1 MLIVQTHH
9 KKKPTQLVAKV
20 VYTKVHLLFLL
31 QQHEDNELK
40 ICKYYDISNL
50 VDNSENI
57 VIKNIKEIK
66 KKIERFEVL
75 LSSHQTTIDNL
86 YIDKVKGLVDEEMY
100 KRIYE
105 KIKSEITKINHELE
119 ILNKR
124 LLANQNTKSDT
135 GFNRCKSAVIDYMSL
150 KNPTKDQIEGL
161 VKKIEIDKD
170 KKVYVYLKFPE
181 LVEI

>member
-1 MLIVQTHH
+1 M
-9 KKKPTQLVAKV
+9 
-20 VYTKVHLLFLL
+20 
-31 QQHEDNELK
+31 
-40 ICKYYDISNL
+40 
-50 VDNSENI
+50 
-57 VIKNIKEIK
+57 
-66 KKIERFEVL
+66 
-75 LSSHQTTIDNL
+75 

-124 LLANQNTKSDT
+124 LLANQNTKSST

-150 KNPTKDQIEGL
+150 KNPTKDQIQRL